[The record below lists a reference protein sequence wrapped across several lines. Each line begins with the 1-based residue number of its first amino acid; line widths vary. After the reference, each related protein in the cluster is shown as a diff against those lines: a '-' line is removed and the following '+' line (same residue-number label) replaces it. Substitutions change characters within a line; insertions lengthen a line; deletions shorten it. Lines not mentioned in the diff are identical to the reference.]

1 MGRSAGERGWH
12 NCQALCSELC
22 RRGELRSMM
31 HLFLSALDCGWNRL
45 SEVVGTRH
53 PGSDEQ
59 TGTEN
64 GAKMIT
70 SALRSAALSPLSVLP
85 HDINQTRTS

>member
-1 MGRSAGERGWH
+1 
-12 NCQALCSELC
+12 
-22 RRGELRSMM
+22 M

-45 SEVVGTRH
+45 SEVVGIRH

-70 SALRSAALSPLSVLP
+70 SALRSPALSPLGV
-85 HDINQTRTS
+85 TT